1 MSNRKRCKKR
11 FDVIENKVQN
21 ARPNNLHTRPNN
33 CGSFVTINESNNLLQ
48 AIKDGEITY
57 EEALNKMTNIRGVIK
72 RFDNLDFFYQNQAK
86 VLLTTR
92 YYKHV

>member
-1 MSNRKRCKKR
+1 MSKRKRCKKR

-48 AIKDGEITY
+48 AIKYSEITY
-57 EEALNKMTNIRGVIK
+57 
-72 RFDNLDFFYQNQAK
+72 
-86 VLLTTR
+86 
-92 YYKHV
+92 